1 MLLLYR
7 MVGGLCK
14 RLRGEDWV
22 YFASLRDFTPHF
34 IYLFNRN
41 APVSVS
47 GLGRRRGEVA

>member
-14 RLRGEDWV
+14 LLRGEDWV
-22 YFASLRDFTPHF
+22 YFASLRDFTPHY

-41 APVSVS
+41 APVSAFS
-47 GLGRRRGEVA
+47 SEAAQGQGG